1 MPYLARGWLA
11 VQLRSAGKREE
22 TAWEWKALMPH
33 LKRMPERAT
42 EWLIATVGNAEV
54 CAWLGD
60 VDSAPVLYDQL
71 LPYAG
76 LQAIGVAYGPYEG
89 PVALSLGRLAVLLG
103 WEEAGPAPPAC
114 GAA

>member
-1 MPYLARGWLA
+1 
-11 VQLRSAGKREE
+11 
-22 TAWEWKALMPH
+22 
-33 LKRMPERAT
+33 MPERAT

-76 LQAIGVAYGPYEG
+76 LQAIGVACGPYEG
-89 PVALSLGRLAVLLG
+89 PVALSLGRLA
-103 WEEAGPAPPAC
+103 ATC
-114 GAA
+114 TRRCAAARTNAHCPTSR